1 MIILDIK
8 NSNKK
13 LLATIIG
20 GSMGMIIGSQMVP
33 SNKKKIMKKAK
44 TTTENIKEGLNSLLN

>member
-33 SNKKKIMKKAK
+33 SNKKRIMKKAK
-44 TTTENIKEGLNSLLN
+44 TTRENIKDGLDSLLN